1 MAAIS
6 FPRTPYK
13 ISYYDLHGDKKT
25 IRRVPPPK
33 LHDILPEDEVE
44 ITRKKNDDFDAGDK
58 LDVKSISPRS
68 PNTLQIVN
76 DDGQATFMSYLDLRI
91 SRRFAPDENG
101 VTPLDQEESNQY
113 LLWP

>member
-1 MAAIS
+1 MAAIT

-33 LHDILPEDEVE
+33 LHDILPEDEVA
-44 ITRKKNDDFDAGDK
+44 ITRKKNDDFDIGDELK
-58 LDVKSISPRS
+58 VKNIGPRA

-76 DDGQATFMSYLDLRI
+76 DDGQATFMSYRDLRLT
-91 SRRFAPDENG
+91 RRFAADENG
-101 VTPLDQEESNQY
+101 TAMLDQEANNQY